1 MNFFVG
7 GGYAA
12 MYVQVP
18 MAVQTME
25 SNEMM
30 IAISVV
36 IKMIFV
42 VLVYYFNSTL
52 QKYMISSLLPN
63 ICARK

>member
-1 MNFFVG
+1 
-7 GGYAA
+7 

-18 MAVQTME
+18 IAMQTME
-25 SNEMM
+25 RKKMM

-36 IKMIFV
+36 IKMIFA

-63 ICARK
+63 IFARK